1 MFFATISV
9 LCFCP
14 IDHFGVEIN
23 QWKIPS
29 VDTKYREE
37 ERKPEEILVLTSG
50 KYFFSSLR
58 KMPFLRLGNTFPDS
72 RKSLFFLKEIL
83 FSASRKYVFPA
94 SGKYFSCLK
103 EIRFPAS
110 GGRTEN
116 ICVFVLDKDL
126 SALQQGTPV

>member
-58 KMPFLRLGNTFPDS
+58 EMPFLRLGNTFPDS

-83 FSASRKYVFPA
+83 FS
-94 SGKYFSCLK
+94 CLK
-103 EIRFPAS
+103 EILFLPQGNTFFLPQGGGLKTFVFSFLIKISLRFNRE
-110 GGRTEN
+110 GGG
-116 ICVFVLDKDL
+116 C
-126 SALQQGTPV
+126 